1 MEDSVLKDSLELLQ
15 KYQIN
20 VLCSRPTEY
29 RMMAKLQNLND
40 YDLTHLHSAVS
51 VGVSH

>member
-1 MEDSVLKDSLELLQ
+1 MF
-15 KYQIN
+15 YI
-20 VLCSRPTEY
+20 CTPTEY

-51 VGVSH
+51 AGEPLNRSS